1 MPRQPQQRPSTVTV
15 CNVRVFGLEC
25 GLLNIEDMDIRV
37 NILFAEYHEF
47 DDWSRY
53 DRNVALPNWVDFLL
67 DRHVMGKKLVLSAE
81 LVVKANR
88 TNRLVYFS
96 PFTPFSKLHEAHH
109 GSDHS
114 ISAG

>member
-1 MPRQPQQRPSTVTV
+1 MSTQQQQLPSTATV

-25 GLLNIEDMDIRV
+25 GLLNIEDTDMRV

-47 DDWSRY
+47 DEWNHY
-53 DRNVALPNWVDFLL
+53 DRNVALPNWVSFLL

-88 TNRLVYFS
+88 NNRLVYLS
-96 PFTPFSKLHEAHH
+96 PFTPFSKLHEVHH
-109 GSDHS
+109 GSNHS
-114 ISAG
+114 VSAG

>member
-1 MPRQPQQRPSTVTV
+1 MPRQSQHLPSVATV

-25 GLLNIEDMDIRV
+25 GLLNIEDADIRV
-37 NILFAEYHEF
+37 NVLFAEYHEF
-47 DDWSRY
+47 DSWEHY
-53 DRNVALPNWVDFLL
+53 DRNVVLPNWVEFLL

-88 TNRLVYFS
+88 SNRLVYFA
-96 PFTPFSKLHEAHH
+96 PFTPFSKLQEDHH

-114 ISAG
+114 VSAR